1 MSNDERRKEPGE
13 EKLNLKSE
21 KGSKGPHGRK
31 ASDMQDYLHQL
42 LQENEALRS
51 LAASLESE
59 KAHLEDQIRKLPAL
73 SSENEVLR
81 TLITALEAEKMRIQN
96 QALALQEERDSF
108 LKEKGRLQQ
117 KIQEI
122 EMER

>member
-1 MSNDERRKEPGE
+1 M
-13 EKLNLKSE
+13 NLKSE
-21 KGSKGPHGRK
+21 KANKGPHARK
-31 ASDMQDYLHQL
+31 ASGMQDYLHRL

-73 SSENEVLR
+73 SSENDVLR